1 MIYKI
6 INNADPCIESIA
18 KTFVL
23 NERAYIASTGAADA
37 TGRGEIRCSNR
48 NVAQRFVRAIER
60 RGIYPDTN
68 TRIEFTGE
76 HITVLGKKKIDKFFI
91 RAVNG
96 ADTVILGETR
106 ANEYDIGYINI
117 KNRLL

>member
-6 INNADPCIESIA
+6 INTADPCIETIA
-18 KTFVL
+18 KAFVL
-23 NERAYIASTGAADA
+23 AENAYITGTETADA
-37 TGRGEIRCSNR
+37 TGRGEIRCGNR
-48 NVAQRFVRAIER
+48 NVQQSFSRAIGR

-76 HITVLGKKKIDKFFI
+76 YITVLGKKKIDRFFI

-106 ANEYDIGYINI
+106 ANEYDIGYINS
-117 KNRLL
+117 KNYLL

>member
-18 KTFVL
+18 KTFVQ
-23 NERAYIASTGAADA
+23 NENAYITGTRPAGAAR
-37 TGRGEIRCSNR
+37 RGEIICGNR
-48 NVAQRFVRAIER
+48 NVQQRFSRAIER

-76 HITVLGKKKIDKFFI
+76 YITVRGRKMIDKFFI

-106 ANEYDIGYINI
+106 ANEYDIGYINS

>member
-6 INNADPCIESIA
+6 INNADPRIEAIA
-18 KTFVL
+18 KTFVE
-23 NERAYIASTGAADA
+23 NESAYITGTEAADA
-37 TGRGEIRCSNR
+37 TGRGRIICNNR
-48 NVAQRFVRAIER
+48 NVQQRFSRQLER
-60 RGIYPDTN
+60 QRIYPDDN
-68 TRIEFTGE
+68 TQIEFTGE
-76 HITVLGKKKIDKFFI
+76 YITNQGRKRIDKFFI

-106 ANEYDIGYINI
+106 ADEYNINYINS